1 MVNEKLN
8 KLLIGFVFLVVC
20 FALDR
25 LSKIY
30 ILNILNNEGQVDL
43 YINQFLNIY
52 LVWNTGIGFG
62 LFSSEDK
69 LFYNIFTAIIVIINL
84 VILYFAF
91 IESKI
96 KSFFLMIILG
106 GSLGNLFDRVYYRA
120 VPDFIDLSA
129 VFCFCITG
137 SSNPKPPSI
146 TLKKDRFIPL
156 HIIYD
161 KIAPDAP
168 TNAPVI
174 IIRIFPRVK
183 PIPQAAQPE

>member
-1 MVNEKLN
+1 MGNEKLN

-120 VPDFIDLSA
+120 VPDFIDLNYEGYHWFIFNVA
-129 VFCFCITG
+129 DIFITIG
-137 SSNPKPPSI
+137 ILCLILSELI
-146 TLKKDRFIPL
+146 FYKK
-156 HIIYD
+156 
-161 KIAPDAP
+161 K
-168 TNAPVI
+168 NE
-174 IIRIFPRVK
+174 K
-183 PIPQAAQPE
+183 N

>member
-1 MVNEKLN
+1 MGNEKLN
-8 KLLIGFVFLVVC
+8 KLFIGFVFLVVC

-120 VPDFIDLSA
+120 VPDFIDLNYSGYHWFIFNVA
-129 VFCFCITG
+129 DIFITIG
-137 SSNPKPPSI
+137 IICLILSEFIFYK
-146 TLKKDRFIPL
+146 KKDE
-156 HIIYD
+156 
-161 KIAPDAP
+161 KI
-168 TNAPVI
+168 
-174 IIRIFPRVK
+174 
-183 PIPQAAQPE
+183 

>member
-1 MVNEKLN
+1 MGNEKLN
-8 KLLIGFVFLVVC
+8 KLLIGFIFLVVC
-20 FALDR
+20 FTLDR

-30 ILNILNNEGQVDL
+30 ILNILNNEGQVDF

-69 LFYNIFTAIIVIINL
+69 LFYNIITAIIVIINL

-120 VPDFIDLSA
+120 VPDFIDLNYEGYHWFIFTVA
-129 VFCFCITG
+129 DIFI
-137 SSNPKPPSI
+137 SI
-146 TLKKDRFIPL
+146 G
-156 HIIYD
+156 IICLILGEILNY
-161 KIAPDAP
+161 KSK
-168 TNAPVI
+168 NE
-174 IIRIFPRVK
+174 K
-183 PIPQAAQPE
+183 

>member
-1 MVNEKLN
+1 MGNEKLN

-96 KSFFLMIILG
+96 KSFFLLIILLV
-106 GSLGNLFDRVYYRA
+106 SLGKLFDRVYYRA
-120 VPDFIDLSA
+120 VPDFIDLNYA
-129 VFCFCITG
+129 GYHGFIFNVADIFITIG
-137 SSNPKPPSI
+137 IICLILSEFIFYK
-146 TLKKDRFIPL
+146 KKDE
-156 HIIYD
+156 
-161 KIAPDAP
+161 KI
-168 TNAPVI
+168 
-174 IIRIFPRVK
+174 
-183 PIPQAAQPE
+183 